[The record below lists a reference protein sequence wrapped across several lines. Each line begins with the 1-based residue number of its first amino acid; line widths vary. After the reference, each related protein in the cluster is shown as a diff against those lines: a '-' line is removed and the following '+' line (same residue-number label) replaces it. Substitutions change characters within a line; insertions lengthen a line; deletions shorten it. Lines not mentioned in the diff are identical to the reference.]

1 MIFKSFAELPFLSP
15 QNQLYNWH
23 PRLECDYHNTKYQTL
38 YVTLTCD
45 FLSCFTV
52 LAAFWHGNL
61 MHTPIQYNNLIQQ
74 TATYL
79 FPFAPLQGGH
89 LQFLTFG
96 HLMASL

>member
-74 TATYL
+74 TTTYL
-79 FPFAPLQGGH
+79 SIPFAPLQGG
-89 LQFLTFG
+89 Q
-96 HLMASL
+96 